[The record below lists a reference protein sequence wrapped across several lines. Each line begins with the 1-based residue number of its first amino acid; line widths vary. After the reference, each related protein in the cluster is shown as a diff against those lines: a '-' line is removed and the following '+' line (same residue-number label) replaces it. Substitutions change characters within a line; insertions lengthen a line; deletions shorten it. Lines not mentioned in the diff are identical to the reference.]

1 MESPN
6 LANGIVLGDTGDH
19 HFPKSHS
26 NSDRR
31 IIDSEELLAVPGA
44 DLLLS
49 EIAEEDLISMM
60 SDSRTG
66 NNSRSKRE
74 VIVNKEVRQS

>member
-1 MESPN
+1 M
-6 LANGIVLGDTGDH
+6 GV
-19 HFPKSHS
+19 
-26 NSDRR
+26 
-31 IIDSEELLAVPGA
+31 
-44 DLLLS
+44 DLQLS

-74 VIVNKEVRQS
+74 VNVNKEVRQS